1 MNDRRNQTVMGTLDD
16 KVVIIT
22 GGARGMGA
30 AHARHFVAEGA
41 RVVIGDLLDEEG
53 RALADE
59 LGGRAVFAHLDVTS
73 PQDWDE
79 VVALATQRYGGLH
92 GLVNNAGVLAF
103 KPIADT
109 EVEEFRRILD
119 INLTGAWLGL
129 KAVTDVLARDGGGSV
144 VNVSSINGFVGS
156 SGLSAYTASKFAV
169 RGLTKAAAQELGGR
183 GIRVNSIHPGGIA
196 TPMTQR
202 SPGQSGADEA
212 AVFARVPISRW
223 GRPEEVSP
231 LAAYLISDLS
241 SYCTGSEFVV
251 DGGLLSGSAF

>member
-1 MNDRRNQTVMGTLDD
+1 MGTLDD

-41 RVVIGDLLDEEG
+41 RVVIADLLDADG
-53 RALADE
+53 KALADE
-59 LGGRAVFAHLDVTS
+59 LGEQAVFAHLDVTS
-73 PQDWDE
+73 PQGWDD
-79 VVALATQRYGGLH
+79 VVALAVATYGGLH

-103 KPIADT
+103 RPIADMD
-109 EVEEFRRILD
+109 VDEFRRILD
-119 INLTGAWLGL
+119 INLTGAWLGI
-129 KAVTDVLARDGGGSV
+129 KAATDVLAHQGGSV

-169 RGLTKAAAQELGGR
+169 RGLTKAAAQELGEH

-196 TPMTQR
+196 TPMTGR
-202 SPGQSGADEA
+202 SPGQSETDGAEA
-212 AVFARVPISRW
+212 FARVPISRW

-231 LAAYLISDLS
+231 LAAYLVSDQS

-251 DGGLLSGSAF
+251 DGGALSGTVF